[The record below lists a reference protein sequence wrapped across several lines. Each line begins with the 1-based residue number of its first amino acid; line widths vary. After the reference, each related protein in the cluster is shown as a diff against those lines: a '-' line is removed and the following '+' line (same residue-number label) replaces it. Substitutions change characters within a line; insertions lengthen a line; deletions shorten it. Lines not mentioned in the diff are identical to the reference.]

1 MRISTLAFANLNRRK
16 GKTIFLTLGI
26 AIGVGTIVALLSLSN
41 SIQEEIG
48 TQLDR
53 FGANIVVVPQSNNLA
68 LDYGGV
74 SVPGVTFDA
83 HQLTNEDVDRIRQI
97 PYHKRL
103 SVIAPKVLSAAQ
115 VEGQQVL
122 LAGVDFKNE
131 LKLRQWWRVT
141 GKTPE
146 ADTDVL
152 VGYEVARALSLIEVS
167 GETAQKTAAGGSHH
181 STPDEVPFKVVKDEV
196 QLFGIPHKVTGVI
209 AATGGPEDRMIFGD
223 LAHVHKLAG
232 KPDQVNVIEVSALCK
247 GCPVE
252 DIVAQIRD
260 KLPHAKVSAIQ
271 QAVKARTEMVG
282 RLTRFSAAVAMV
294 VLVIGALMI
303 FTTMMGAVV
312 ERTKEIGVLR
322 AIGFRRTAIIR
333 GLILEVAAISTAG
346 GMLGW
351 VAGLAASWIVLPY
364 FSEGGVGREVN
375 PTLLLGALFGALL
388 IGTLSSI
395 YPAVRAARL
404 DPSEAVRYI

>member
-1 MRISTLAFANLNRRK
+1 
-16 GKTIFLTLGI
+16 
-26 AIGVGTIVALLSLSN
+26 
-41 SIQEEIG
+41 
-48 TQLDR
+48 
-53 FGANIVVVPQSNNLA
+53 
-68 LDYGGV
+68 
-74 SVPGVTFDA
+74 
-83 HQLTNEDVDRIRQI
+83 
-97 PYHKRL
+97 
-103 SVIAPKVLSAAQ
+103 

-167 GETAQKTAAGGSHH
+167 GETGQKTAASGSHH

-196 QLFGIPHKVTGVI
+196 LLFGIPHKVTGVI

-223 LAHVHKLAG
+223 LAHVQKLTG

-375 PTLLLGALFGALL
+375 PTLLLGALVGALL